1 LPKETQ
7 IVRKAFAGVTS
18 VALVT
23 GLMLLA
29 LAIPAG
35 AAITAPAANATVSGN
50 VTITDNGAQSGGQKG
65 FLGIGVC
72 SGSTTISVINA
83 ANATVFAPAGVS
95 STNSSNPQTVN
106 WPSDSNPNGTYTVQS
121 VEKAE
126 SIICTTTTT
135 TAKET
140 VTLTNPGA
148 LIYGGATSGSPGTT
162 AAVRATLT
170 DANNVAAPNGQTVNF
185 SLSNP
190 GGSPSTVSGTTVSG
204 VVTANLP
211 VTGIPRG
218 ATLTTSYAGGFYGA
232 TSINTPFTV
241 TADPTT
247 TSVASSTNPT
257 VFGQSTTFTANVNS
271 AVSGQTFDNGG
282 TVQFAVSGTN
292 VGGPVGISGGTASI
306 PDAAIPVSAS
316 PASVTA
322 IYSGDSNF
330 NGSSGSLSGGQIVTS
345 AATTLAL
352 VGTPTGSTS
361 FGESIDYTATV
372 IDTTGVGA
380 PNGTVSFTE
389 TISGGSTQNIGGAVT
404 VIPVPGFPQQA
415 SATSASIAILTP
427 GTYTI
432 AAVFH
437 PADRNFSASG
447 SSLTQ
452 VVTSS
457 GTMITV
463 SSTANPS
470 VFGQP
475 VQYTAQVSAT
485 PPGSG
490 TPTGSVTFQAADDGF
505 SNTQTLSGGQATS
518 SADAALDP
526 GTHSVSVTYTNAD
539 GNFSGSTASF
549 SQVVNQDPTTTVVTT
564 SPNPSV
570 FGQPV
575 TFSASVSADTPG
587 AGTATGT
594 VEFQIN
600 GVNYESDTLSGGS
613 ASASP
618 DAALAPGTYTVTAV
632 YSGDTD
638 FVASTGTTS
647 QVVNQDPTTTLVT
660 SSVSPSVFGQ
670 PVTFT
675 ATVSANAP
683 GAGTPTGSV
692 TFLDGSTPLGT
703 QTLNQVAGSDHA
715 AITVSSLSVGTHAI
729 SAVYGA
735 DVDFLTS
742 TGTVTQS
749 VNQDQTATT
758 VTPNGPVVQGQ
769 PVSFN
774 ATVAP
779 VAPGAGTPTGT
790 VTFTINGARLGTPV
804 VVTGGPSGSTATSAS
819 ISSLNPGTYTL
830 TATYSGDM
838 NFLTSNGTS
847 GQPVTVAQ
855 TTTTLVVSPN
865 PVQLNQPLTLTA
877 TVAPVAPG
885 TGTPT
890 GSVVFYNGPN
900 LIGVKTLSGGVAS
913 LTLSS
918 LSPGT
923 HSLTAAYSGEAD
935 YAASTSPA
943 VAEAV
948 GLIPTTTAVTSSP
961 TPSSLGQPVTLTAT
975 VAPVAPGTG
984 TPTGTVSFYNGS
996 TLLGTGTLAAGAGGD
1011 QASLVVSSLPVG
1023 SNAISATYAGDTS
1036 YATSGTAHS
1045 ATQVVGP
1052 AATTLTAT
1060 PYTNQGVVSATLTTA
1075 YGPVVGQTL
1084 LFQTGSAQAN
1094 SLQTICTGTTNASG
1108 TVTCTGNLFNLIQY
1122 GGYTVTFAGSTN
1134 YKASTVHAD

>member
-1 LPKETQ
+1 M
-7 IVRKAFAGVTS
+7 RKALAGITS

-35 AAITAPAANATVSGN
+35 AAITTPTANQTVSGA
-50 VTITDNGAQSGGQKG
+50 VTITDNGAQSGGQIVT
-65 FLGIGVC
+65 FLGVTITSC
-72 SGSTTISVINA
+72 SGSTTTIVTNS
-83 ANATVFAPAGVS
+83 ANTTVFAPAGVS
-95 STNSSNPQTVN
+95 STAGSIPQTVTWN
-106 WPSDSNPNGTYTVQS
+106 SDSFPNGTYTIKPSEVKKS
-121 VEKAE
+121 N
-126 SIICTTTTT
+126 SCLTTTTT
-135 TAKET
+135 TT
-140 VTLTNPGA
+140 PQIVVTLNNPGA
-148 LIYGGATSGSPGTT
+148 LVYGGVTTGAPGTT
-162 AAVRATLT
+162 AAVKATLT
-170 DANNVAAPNGQTVNF
+170 DARGVAAPDGQTVTF
-185 SLSNP
+185 SLSN
-190 GGSPSTVSGTTVSG
+190 GSGSPSVVTGTTTAG
-204 VVTANLP
+204 VATANLP
-211 VTGIPRG
+211 ITGVPRN

-232 TSINTPFTV
+232 TSVNTAFTV
-241 TADPTT
+241 TPDPTT
-247 TSVASSTNPT
+247 AAVSSSVNPT
-257 VFGQSTTFTANVNS
+257 VFGQPTTFTAHLAS
-271 AVSGQTFDNGG
+271 AVSGVTFDNGG

-292 VGGPVGISGGTASI
+292 FGAPVAISGGTASLT
-306 PDAAIPVSAS
+306 DAAIPVSAS

-322 IYSGDSNF
+322 TYSGDPNF
-330 NGSSGSLSGGQIVTS
+330 SGSSGSLSGGQAVTP

-352 VGTPTGSTS
+352 VGSPTGSTN
-361 FGESIDYTATV
+361 FGESVDYTATV
-372 IDTTGVGA
+372 TDATGVGA

-404 VIPVPGFPQQA
+404 LTPVPGSPQQSA
-415 SATSASIAILTP
+415 ATSASIAVLTP

-437 PADRNFSASG
+437 PTNTNFATSN
-447 SSLTQ
+447 SSLNQ
-452 VVTSS
+452 IVTSA

-463 SSTANPS
+463 TSTANPS

-490 TPTGSVTFQAADDGF
+490 TPTGSVKFQIGDDGF

-518 SADAALDP
+518 SADAGLAP
-526 GTHSVSVTYTNAD
+526 GSHTVSVAYTNTD
-539 GNFSGSTASF
+539 GNFSSTSVSF
-549 SQVVNQDPTTTVVTT
+549 SQVVDQDPTTTTVTT
-564 SPNPSV
+564 SPNPTV

-575 TFSASVSADTPG
+575 TFSASVAADAPG

-600 GVNYESDTLSGGS
+600 GQNYESDSLSGGS
-613 ASASP
+613 VSATP
-618 DAALAPGTYTVTAV
+618 DAALAPGTYTVTAI
-632 YSGDTD
+632 YSGDPN
-638 FVASTGTTS
+638 FVTSTGTAKH
-647 QVVNQDPTTTLVT
+647 VVNQDPTTTGVT

-692 TFLDGSTPLGT
+692 TFLDGGTPLGT
-703 QTLNQVAGSDHA
+703 QALNGVAGNDQAS
-715 AITVSSLSVGTHAI
+715 ITVSSLSVGTHAI

-749 VNQDQTATT
+749 VNQDQTTTT
-758 VTPNGPVVQGQ
+758 VTPNGAVVQGQ

-790 VTFTINGARLGTPV
+790 VKFTINGAPLGTPV
-804 VVTGGPSGSTATSAS
+804 VVTGGPSGSVATSAS

-830 TATYSGDM
+830 TATYSGDN
-838 NFLTSNGTS
+838 NFLTSAGTS

-855 TTTTLVVSPN
+855 TTTTLVVAPN
-865 PVQLNQPLTLTA
+865 PVQLAQPLTLTA

-890 GSVVFYNGPN
+890 GSVDFFNGTN
-900 LIGVKTLSGGVAS
+900 LLGSGTLSGGTAS

-918 LSPGT
+918 LSPGA
-923 HSLTAAYSGEAD
+923 HSLTASYLGEAD
-935 YAASTSPA
+935 YAASSSAA
-943 VAEAV
+943 VSETV
-948 GLIPTTTAVTSSP
+948 GLIPTTTAVTSGP
-961 TPSSLGQPVTLTAT
+961 TPSSFGQPVTLTAT

-984 TPTGTVSFYNGS
+984 TPTGAVSFYNGS
-996 TLLGTGTLAAGAGGD
+996 TLLGTGTLAAGTGGD

-1023 SNAISATYAGDTS
+1023 SNAISATYSGDPSYGTS
-1036 YATSGTAHS
+1036 STTHS
-1045 ATQVVGP
+1045 ATQVVGA
-1052 AATTLTAT
+1052 AATNLTAT
-1060 PYTNQGVVSATLTTA
+1060 PYTQQGVVSATLTTA
-1075 YGPVVGQTL
+1075 WGPVVGQPL
-1084 LFQTGSAQAN
+1084 LIQTGSVAQHD
-1094 SLQTICTGTTNASG
+1094 LQTICTANTDASG
-1108 TVTCTGNLFNLIQY
+1108 TVTCTGSSFNMAVNN
-1122 GGYTVTFAGSTN
+1122 GYNVTYAGSTN
-1134 YKASTVHAD
+1134 YKPSTVHGT

>member
-1 LPKETQ
+1 M
-7 IVRKAFAGVTS
+7 RKAFAGLTS

-35 AAITAPAANATVSGN
+35 AAITTPANNATVSGP
-50 VTITDNGAQSGGQKG
+50 VTISDNGAQSGGQKG

-72 SGSTTISVINA
+72 SGSTTISVLSGA
-83 ANATVFAPAGVS
+83 TTVFAPAGVS
-95 STNSSNPQTVN
+95 STNSTNPLTVT
-106 WPSDSNPNGTYTVQS
+106 WASDGFANGTYTVRS

-126 SIICTTTTT
+126 SVICTTTTT
-135 TAKET
+135 TVNET
-140 VTLTNPGA
+140 VTLNNPGA
-148 LIYGGATSGSPGTT
+148 LVYGGATSGSPGTT
-162 AAVRATLT
+162 AAVKATLT
-170 DANNVAAPNGQTVNF
+170 DANNVAPPNGQTVSF

-211 VTGIPRG
+211 ITGVPRG
-218 ATLTTSYAGGFYGA
+218 ATLTTSYAGGFFGP

-247 TSVASSTNPT
+247 TSVTSSTNPT
-257 VFGQSTTFTANVNS
+257 VFGQTTTFTAHVAS
-271 AVSGQTFDNGG
+271 GVAGQTFDNGG
-282 TVQFAVSGTN
+282 TVQFGVSGTN
-292 VGGPVGISGGTASI
+292 FGGPVALSGGTASI
-306 PDAAIPVSAS
+306 TDAAIPVSAS
-316 PASVTA
+316 PAAVTA
-322 IYSGDSNF
+322 TYSGDSNF
-330 NGSSGSLSGGQIVTS
+330 NSSSGTLSGGQVVTP

-372 IDTTGVGA
+372 TDTTGVGT

-404 VIPVPGFPQQA
+404 LTPVPGFPQES
-415 SATSASIAILTP
+415 SATSASISILTP
-427 GTYTI
+427 GNYTI

-437 PADRNFSASG
+437 PATTNFSTSS
-447 SSLTQ
+447 SSLSQ
-452 VVTSS
+452 IVNSA

-470 VFGQP
+470 VFGQA

-490 TPTGSVTFQAADDGF
+490 TPTGSVTFQTGDDGF

-518 SADAALDP
+518 SADAGLAP
-526 GTHSVSVTYTNAD
+526 GTHTVSVTYTNSD
-539 GNFSGSTASF
+539 GNFGNSTASY
-549 SQVVNQDPTTTVVTT
+549 SQVVNQDTTTTDVTT

-570 FGQPV
+570 FGEPV
-575 TFSASVSADTPG
+575 TFSVSVAPDAPG

-600 GVNYESDTLSGGS
+600 GVNYESKTLSGGS
-613 ASASP
+613 ATATP
-618 DAALAPGTYTVTAV
+618 DAALAPGTYTVTAI
-632 YSGDTD
+632 YSGDVNFLT
-638 FVASTGTTS
+638 STGTNS
-647 QVVNQDPTTTLVT
+647 QVVNQDPTTTGVT

-683 GAGTPTGSV
+683 GAGTPTGNV
-692 TFLDGSTPLGT
+692 TFLDGSTPLGS
-703 QTLNQVAGSDHA
+703 QALNQVAGNDQAS
-715 AITVSSLSVGTHAI
+715 ITVSSLSVGTHAI

-749 VNQDQTATT
+749 VNQDQTTTT

-790 VTFTINGARLGTPV
+790 VTFTINGAPLGTPV
-804 VVTGGPSGSTATSAS
+804 VVSGGPSGSTATSAS

-830 TATYSGDM
+830 TATYSGDQ
-838 NFLTSNGTS
+838 NFLTSAGTS
-847 GQPVTVAQ
+847 GQPVGPAQ
-855 TTTTLVVSPN
+855 TTTTLVASPN

-885 TGTPT
+885 SGTPT
-890 GSVVFYNGPN
+890 GTVDFYNGSN

-913 LTLSS
+913 LSLSS
-918 LSPGT
+918 LSPGA
-923 HSLTAAYSGEAD
+923 HSLTASYLGEAD
-935 YAASTSPA
+935 YTASASAP
-943 VAEAV
+943 VAETV
-948 GLIPTTTAVTSSP
+948 GVISTTTAVASGP
-961 TPSSLGQPVTLTAT
+961 TPSSFGQPVTLTAT

-984 TPTGTVSFYNGS
+984 TPTGTVNFYNGS
-996 TLLGTGTLAAGAGGD
+996 TLLGTGTLAAGGGGD
-1011 QASLVVSSLPVG
+1011 QTTLVVSSLPVG
-1023 SNAISATYAGDTS
+1023 SNVISATYSGDPNYGTS
-1036 YATSGTAHS
+1036 STTHS

-1052 AATTLTAT
+1052 ATTTMTAA
-1060 PYTNQGVVSATLTTA
+1060 PYTQQGVVSATLTTA
-1075 YGPVVGQTL
+1075 YGPVVGQTVVL
-1084 LFQTGSAQAN
+1084 TTGSASAN
-1094 SLQTICTGTTNASG
+1094 TLQTICIATTNASG
-1108 TVTCTGNLFNLIQY
+1108 TVTCTGNLFNLQIY
-1122 GGYTVTFAGSTN
+1122 GGYTATFAGSTN
-1134 YKASTVHAD
+1134 YKASSAHAQ